1 MTENEAI
8 EWIKEL
14 KDSEEIQEF
23 YYVESFIKA
32 FDMAIQALEKQIPK
46 KPMRIERSA
55 MGWEYM
61 DYYCPCG
68 KFIGAEPHIKSI
80 LEKGEIPV
88 KYCDNCG
95 QRLDW
100 GKKNEID

>member
-1 MTENEAI
+1 MNEQEAVETLERLFSDSTNEDYPFTECFANA
-8 EWIKEL
+8 L
-14 KDSEEIQEF
+14 A
-23 YYVESFIKA
+23 VA
-32 FDMAIQALEKQIPK
+32 MQALEKQIPK
-46 KPMRIERSA
+46 RPMRIERNA
-55 MGWEYM
+55 MGWEYR

-95 QRLDW
+95 QRLDFKE
-100 GKKNEID
+100 G

>member
-1 MTENEAI
+1 MTESEA
-8 EWIKEL
+8 IKEL
-14 KDSEEIQEF
+14 HGIRPSGGIIPQKRA
-23 YYVESFIKA
+23 KA
-32 FDMAIQALEKQIPK
+32 LDIAIQALEKQIPK
-46 KPMRIERSA
+46 KPMRIERNA
-55 MGWEYM
+55 MGWEYR

-88 KYCDNCG
+88 KYCDDCG

-100 GKKNEID
+100 SDKD

>member
-8 EWIKEL
+8 KEL
-14 KDSEEIQEF
+14 HDIRPRGGIIPQKRAE
-23 YYVESFIKA
+23 A
-32 FDMAIQALEKQIPK
+32 LDMAIQALEKQIPK

-61 DYYCPCG
+61 DYYCHCG

-88 KYCDNCG
+88 EYCDNCG
-95 QRLDW
+95 QKLDW
-100 GKKNEID
+100 SDEE

>member
-8 EWIKEL
+8 KEL
-14 KDSEEIQEF
+14 HDIRPRGGIIPQKRAE
-23 YYVESFIKA
+23 A
-32 FDMAIQALEKQIPK
+32 LDMAIQALEKQIPK

-88 KYCDNCG
+88 KYCDDCG
-95 QRLDW
+95 QRLDFKE
-100 GKKNEID
+100 G

>member
-1 MTENEAI
+1 MKESEAIKILQRDLQIQLENKALPDGIEAI
-8 EWIKEL
+8 EI
-14 KDSEEIQEF
+14 
-23 YYVESFIKA
+23 
-32 FDMAIQALEKQIPK
+32 AIQALEKQMPK

-68 KFIGAEPHIKSI
+68 KFIGPEPHIKSI

-88 KYCDNCG
+88 KYCDDCG

-100 GKKNEID
+100 RDEE